1 VELGD
6 MAKGAGMSRHL
17 RSSIGWSSAQGQ
29 ALVETAMVFVLL
41 LMLTFAIFDFSSIF
55 YAYLAL
61 EHGIGQATRYASTG
75 QQKQVID
82 PVTGMPVTLDRNAS
96 IRRAMQDATPSLDL
110 STANYTFTNITNP
123 TGDPTGG
130 PGDIIKISVG
140 YDWRIVTPLISPLFP
155 NGKIALT
162 VSASAK
168 NEPYGS
174 P

>member
-1 VELGD
+1 
-6 MAKGAGMSRHL
+6 MNRRSR
-17 RSSIGWSSAQGQ
+17 SPIGWKSTQGQ

-61 EHGIGQATRYASTG
+61 EHGLGQATRYASTG

-82 PVTGMPVTLDRNAS
+82 PITGMPVTLDRNAS
-96 IRRAMQDATPSLDL
+96 IRRAMQDATPTLDL
-110 STANYTFTNITNP
+110 STASYTFTNITTP
-123 TGDPTGG
+123 AGDPTGG
-130 PGDIIKISVG
+130 PGDIIKISVA

-155 NGKIALT
+155 SGKITLT
-162 VSASAK
+162 VTASAK
-168 NEPYGS
+168 NEPYGN